1 MTGQDIF
8 LNATESDIISLLG
21 DESLGDVLAQAAHNF
36 SFYTKVDGVN
46 VAVDYVEGSWVMS
59 GAEVLVQTTANTIDA
74 DGQID
79 VGSVGVDFLEMGNGI
94 AMGNA
99 GSDTYTVGDGDG
111 GIINE
116 LGHVTIDDDLELA
129 DIEEAGDTV
138 VFESV
143 NSIGELTFA
152 RTKILGEKEGSTL
165 TISDG
170 ETSSVE
176 LFDQYNDFLEFRRTE
191 FLVIDDGATRS
202 EIFELYTSDDANID
216 SWDNEIYVADEEDAI
231 TVDVGGTDYV
241 FLGDDVTNSATINL
255 DEITSSG
262 SVTVSGIEGGNLT
275 LTTTDSEG
283 AAHDL
288 VQAYGTH
295 ASVADSATISWSSDG
310 LTLVVDDDI
319 DDGVLLTQTFEFGG

>member
-1 MTGQDIF
+1 M
-8 LNATESDIISLLG
+8 
-21 DESLGDVLAQAAHNF
+21 
-36 SFYTKVDGVN
+36 
-46 VAVDYVEGSWVMS
+46 
-59 GAEVLVQTTANTIDA
+59 LVQTDENTLDA
-74 DGQID
+74 DGEIG
-79 VGSVGVDFLEMGNGI
+79 VGSVGVDFIEMGDGI

-116 LGHVTIDDDLELA
+116 LGHVTIDDDLGLA

-143 NSIGELTFA
+143 NSIDELTFA

-170 ETSSVE
+170 ETSSVD
-176 LFDQYNDFLEFRRTE
+176 LFDQYNDFLDFRRTE
-191 FLVIDDGATRS
+191 FLVIDDGATRN

-241 FLGDDVTNSATINL
+241 FLGDDDTNSATINL
-255 DEITSSG
+255 DEITNSG
-262 SVTVSGIEGGNLT
+262 SVTVSGIEGDNLT
-275 LTTTDSEG
+275 LTTTTSEG
-283 AAHDL
+283 AVFDL
-288 VQAYGTH
+288 VTAYGTH
-295 ASVADSATISWSSDG
+295 ASDADSATISWSSDG
-310 LTLVVDDDI
+310 LTLSVADDETD
-319 DDGVLLTQTFEFGG
+319 LLAQTFEFSAV